1 MRLLLGLLL
10 CRIIMDIPEYKIP
23 EYEIPYY
30 EDGSRISNSAIGW
43 FLNKG
48 PAYLRRMLDGK
59 EKGLDLPQL
68 RKGTMIHEFLLQPD
82 KFWDDYV
89 LFDGEKPKSAQAQK
103 FCENLI
109 NTVEIEPNKQL
120 SEAYRKSYSIVG
132 KSEDKI
138 LSEALKISIEYKDY
152 IEAIKS
158 KKILISQYDLDQLMK
173 IQNNVEEHKLA
184 KQLLQKAGD
193 YSNIHV
199 YHEFQINWDYWA
211 EDEFNHGA
219 LTPIAC
225 KSLLDS
231 CTFNFDT
238 KVCTIMDIKTTAKL
252 WHFEDSMKEFDYC
265 RQLCFY
271 KEAVYWYMKNVLKLN
286 EDEINE
292 WKFEY
297 YIVAIDTT
305 CSNEIRVFKLS
316 TYQVSS
322 REVAIHDFMINWFW
336 HTITKEYDHS
346 RAYYVGDG
354 SETLDL

>member
-1 MRLLLGLLL
+1 
-10 CRIIMDIPEYKIP
+10 MDIPEYKIP
-23 EYEIPYY
+23 EYDIPYY
-30 EDGSRISNSAIGW
+30 EDSSRISNSAIGW

-48 PAYLRRMLDGK
+48 PAYFRRMLDGK
-59 EKGLDLPQL
+59 ENGLDLPQL
-68 RKGTMIHEFLLQPD
+68 RKGTMIHEFLLQPEQ
-82 KFWDDYV
+82 FWDDYM
-89 LFDGEKPKSAQAQK
+89 LFVGEKPKSAQAQK

-109 NTVEIEPNKQL
+109 NTVEIELNKQL

-199 YHEFQINWDYWA
+199 YHEFQINWDYWV
-211 EDEFNHGA
+211 EDKLNHGA

-238 KVCTIMDIKTTAKL
+238 KTCTIMDIKTTAKL

-271 KEAVYWYMKNVLKLN
+271 KEAVYWYMKNVLKLS

-305 CSNEIRVFKLS
+305 GSNEIRVFKLS

-322 REVAIHDFMINWFW
+322 REVVIHDFMLNWFW

>member
-1 MRLLLGLLL
+1 M
-10 CRIIMDIPEYKIP
+10 IYPEYKIP
-23 EYEIPYY
+23 KYEIDYY
-30 EDGSRISNSAIGW
+30 SDSSRISNSAIGW

-48 PAYLRRMLDGK
+48 PAYFRNMLDGK

-82 KFWDDYV
+82 QFWNDYV
-89 LFDGEKPKSAQAQK
+89 LFDGDKPKSAQAQK

-109 NTVEIEPNKQL
+109 NTVEIELNKQL

-138 LSEALKISIEYKDY
+138 LSEALKISVEYKDY

-211 EDEFNHGA
+211 EDELNHGA

-231 CTFNFDT
+231 CTFNLDA
-238 KVCTIMDIKTTAKL
+238 KKCTIMDIKTTAKL

-271 KEAVYWYMKNVLKLN
+271 QEAVYWYLN
-286 EDEINE
+286 NELELSSDEINE
-292 WKFEY
+292 WRFEY
-297 YIVAIDTT
+297 YIIAIDTT
-305 CSNEIRVFKLS
+305 GSNEIRVFKLD
-316 TYQVSS
+316 THQVTS
-322 REVAIHDFMINWFW
+322 RGVTIHDFMRVYLWHLETENW
-336 HTITKEYDHS
+336 DHS
-346 RAYYVGDG
+346 YDYYTGDG

>member
-1 MRLLLGLLL
+1 M
-10 CRIIMDIPEYKIP
+10 ITPEYKIP
-23 EYEIPYY
+23 EYDIPYY
-30 EDGSRISNSAIGW
+30 EDNTRISNSAIGW

-48 PAYLRRMLDGK
+48 PAYFRNMLDGK

-68 RKGTMIHEFLLQPD
+68 RKGTMIHEFLLQSD
-82 KFWDDYV
+82 QFWNDYV

-109 NTVEIEPNKQL
+109 NTVEIELNKQL
-120 SEAYRKSYSIVG
+120 SDAYRKSYSIVG

-138 LSEALKISIEYKDY
+138 LSEALKISVEYKDY

-158 KKILISQYDLDQLMK
+158 KKILISQYDLDQLIK
-173 IQNNVEEHKLA
+173 IQHNVEEHKLA

-199 YHEFQINWDYWA
+199 YHEFQINWDYLV
-211 EDEFNHGA
+211 EDELNHGA

-238 KVCTIMDIKTTAKL
+238 RTCTIMDIKTTAKL

-271 KEAVYWYMKNVLKLN
+271 QEAVYWYLTNVLELSN
-286 EDEINE
+286 GEIDK
-292 WKFEY
+292 WRFEF
-297 YIVAIDTT
+297 YIIAIDTT
-305 CSNEIRVFKLS
+305 GSNEIRVFRLA
-316 TYQVSS
+316 TPQITS
-322 REVAIHDFMINWFW
+322 RGVTIHDFMRVYLWHLGTENW
-336 HTITKEYDHS
+336 DHS
-346 RAYYVGDG
+346 YDYYTGDG
-354 SETLDL
+354 SETLNL

>member
-1 MRLLLGLLL
+1 
-10 CRIIMDIPEYKIP
+10 MDIPEYKIP

-138 LSEALKISIEYKDY
+138 LSEALKISVEYKDY

-158 KKILISQYDLDQLMK
+158 KKILISQYDLDQLIK
-173 IQNNVEEHKLA
+173 IQHNVGEHKLA
-184 KQLLQKAGD
+184 RQLIRRAGD
-193 YSNIHV
+193 HGSIHV
-199 YHEFQINWDYWA
+199 YHEFQINWDYWV

-231 CTFNFDT
+231 CTFNFDI

-271 KEAVYWYMKNVLKLN
+271 KEAVCWYMKNVLKLS

-305 CSNEIRVFKLS
+305 GSNEIRVFKLS

-322 REVAIHDFMINWFW
+322 REVVIHDFMLNWFW

>member
-1 MRLLLGLLL
+1 M
-10 CRIIMDIPEYKIP
+10 ITPKYKIP
-23 EYEIPYY
+23 EYDIPYY
-30 EDGSRISNSAIGW
+30 EDNTRISNSAIGW

-48 PAYLRRMLDGK
+48 PAYLRNMLDGK

-68 RKGTMIHEFLLQPD
+68 RKGTMIHEFLLQPE

-89 LFDGEKPKSAQAQK
+89 LFDGNKPKSAQAQK

-109 NTVEIEPNKQL
+109 NTVEIELNKQL

-138 LSEALKISIEYKDY
+138 LSEALKISVEYKDY

-173 IQNNVEEHKLA
+173 IQHNVGEHKLA
-184 KQLLQKAGD
+184 RQLIRRAGD
-193 YSNIHV
+193 HGSIHV
-199 YHEFQINWDYWA
+199 YHEFQINWDYVIFKLGITKA
-211 EDEFNHGA
+211 FS
-219 LTPIAC
+219 IKC

-238 KVCTIMDIKTTAKL
+238 KTCTIMDIKTTAKL

-271 KEAVYWYMKNVLKLN
+271 KDAVYWYLANVLGIT
-286 EDEINE
+286 DEFDK
-292 WKFEY
+292 WRFEF
-297 YIVAIDTT
+297 YIIAIDTT
-305 CSNEIRVFKLS
+305 GSNEIRVFRLDPS
-316 TYQVSS
+316 QVCS
-322 REVAIHDFMINWFW
+322 RNDVINDTMTEIAW
-336 HTITKEYDHS
+336 HMDKNLWEHGYEYY
-346 RAYYVGDG
+346 AGDG
-354 SETLDL
+354 SETLNL

>member
-1 MRLLLGLLL
+1 
-10 CRIIMDIPEYKIP
+10 MDIPEYKIP

-30 EDGSRISNSAIGW
+30 EDNTRISNSAIGW

-48 PAYLRRMLDGK
+48 PTYFRRMLDGK

-68 RKGTMIHEFLLQPD
+68 RKGTMIHEFLLQPEQ
-82 KFWDDYV
+82 FWDDYM
-89 LFDGEKPKSAQAQK
+89 LFVGEKPKSAQAQK

-109 NTVEIEPNKQL
+109 NTVEIELNKQL

-138 LSEALKISIEYKDY
+138 LTEALKISVEYKDY
-152 IEAIKS
+152 IEALKS

-173 IQNNVEEHKLA
+173 IQHNVGEHKLA
-184 KQLLQKAGD
+184 RQLIRRAGD
-193 YSNIHV
+193 HGNIHV
-199 YHEFQINWDYWA
+199 YHEFQINWDYLV
-211 EDEFNHGA
+211 EDELNHGA
-219 LTPIAC
+219 LTPVAC

-238 KVCTIMDIKTTAKL
+238 KTCTIMDIKTTAKL

-271 KEAVYWYMKNVLKLN
+271 QEAVYWYLDNKL
-286 EDEINE
+286 ELSSSEISK
-292 WKFEY
+292 WKFEF
-297 YIVAIDTT
+297 YIIAIDTT
-305 CSNEIRVFKLS
+305 GSNEIRVFKL
-316 TYQVSS
+316 TMPQVAS
-322 REVAIHDFMINWFW
+322 RGVVIHDFMSEYLWHLGTGNW
-336 HTITKEYDHS
+336 DHS
-346 RAYYVGDG
+346 YDYYTGDG

>member
-1 MRLLLGLLL
+1 
-10 CRIIMDIPEYKIP
+10 MDIPEYKIP
-23 EYEIPYY
+23 EYDIPYY
-30 EDGSRISNSAIGW
+30 EDNTRISNSAIGW

-48 PAYLRRMLDGK
+48 PAYFRRMLDGK

-68 RKGTMIHEFLLQPD
+68 RKGTMIHEFLLQPEQ
-82 KFWDDYV
+82 FWDDYV
-89 LFDGEKPKSAQAQK
+89 LFIGEKPKSAQAQK

-109 NTVEIEPNKQL
+109 NTVEIELNKQL

-138 LSEALKISIEYKDY
+138 LSEALKISVEYKDY

-173 IQNNVEEHKLA
+173 IQHNVEEHKLA

-199 YHEFQINWDYWA
+199 YHEFQINWDYCV
-211 EDEFNHGA
+211 EDELNHGA

-238 KVCTIMDIKTTAKL
+238 RTCTIMDIKTTAKL

-271 KEAVYWYMKNVLKLN
+271 QEAVYWYLTNVLELSN
-286 EDEINE
+286 GEIDK
-292 WKFEY
+292 WRFEF
-297 YIVAIDTT
+297 YIIAIDTT
-305 CSNEIRVFKLS
+305 GSNEIRVFRLD
-316 TYQVSS
+316 TPQVTS
-322 REVAIHDFMINWFW
+322 RGVTIHDFMRVYLWHLGTENW
-336 HTITKEYDHS
+336 DHS
-346 RAYYVGDG
+346 YDYYTGDG
-354 SETLDL
+354 SETLNL

>member
-1 MRLLLGLLL
+1 MTT
-10 CRIIMDIPEYKIP
+10 PEYKIP
-23 EYEIPYY
+23 EYDIPYY
-30 EDGSRISNSAIGW
+30 EDSTRISNSAIGW

-48 PAYLRRMLDGK
+48 PAYFRRMLDGK

-109 NTVEIEPNKQL
+109 NTVEIELNKQL
-120 SEAYRKSYSIVG
+120 SDAYRKSYSIVG

-138 LSEALKISIEYKDY
+138 LSEALKISVEYKDY

-158 KKILISQYDLDQLMK
+158 KKVLISQYDLDQLMK
-173 IQNNVEEHKLA
+173 IQHNVGEHKLA
-184 KQLLQKAGD
+184 RQLIRRAGEHG
-193 YSNIHV
+193 SIHV
-199 YHEFQINWDYWA
+199 YHEFQINWEYWVN
-211 EDEFNHGA
+211 DELNHGA
-219 LTPIAC
+219 YTPIAC

-231 CTFNFDT
+231 CTFDFNAR
-238 KVCTIMDIKTTAKL
+238 VCTIMDIKTTAKL

-271 KEAVYWYMKNVLKLN
+271 KKAVYWYLANVLELN
-286 EDEINE
+286 PNEIDK
-292 WKFEY
+292 WVFKY
-297 YIVAIDTT
+297 YIIAIDTT
-305 CSNEIRVFKLS
+305 GSNEIRVFMLGS
-316 TYQVSS
+316 TQVNS
-322 REVAIHDFMINWFW
+322 RNDTIHDFMRVYLWHLGTENW
-336 HTITKEYDHS
+336 DHS
-346 RAYYVGDG
+346 YDYYTGDG

>member
-1 MRLLLGLLL
+1 M
-10 CRIIMDIPEYKIP
+10 ITPKYKIP
-23 EYEIPYY
+23 EYDIPYY
-30 EDGSRISNSAIGW
+30 EDGTRISNSAIGW

-48 PAYLRRMLDGK
+48 PAYFRRMLDGK

-109 NTVEIEPNKQL
+109 NTVEIELNKQL
-120 SEAYRKSYSIVG
+120 SDAYRKSYSIVG

-138 LSEALKISIEYKDY
+138 LSEALKISVEYKDY
-152 IEAIKS
+152 IEAIRS

-173 IQNNVEEHKLA
+173 IQHNVGEHKLA
-184 KQLLQKAGD
+184 KRLLRKAGD
-193 YSNIHV
+193 YSNMHV
-199 YHEFQINWDYWA
+199 YHEFQINWEYFA
-211 EDEFNHGA
+211 KDELNHGA

-231 CTFNFDT
+231 CTFDFDT
-238 KVCTIMDIKTTAKL
+238 KTCTIMDIKTTAKL

-271 KEAVYWYMKNVLKLN
+271 KSAVYWYMINVIGLSSDIVDK
-286 EDEINE
+286 
-292 WKFEY
+292 WRFEF
-297 YIVAIDTT
+297 YIIAIDTT
-305 CSNEIRVFKLS
+305 GSNEIRVFRLDL
-316 TYQVSS
+316 YQVAS
-322 REVAIHDFMINWFW
+322 RYVAIDDFMSAYLWHLGTGNW
-336 HTITKEYDHS
+336 DHS
-346 RAYYVGDG
+346 YDYYAGDG

>member
-1 MRLLLGLLL
+1 MGY
-10 CRIIMDIPEYKIP
+10 PEYKIP
-23 EYEIPYY
+23 EYDIPYY
-30 EDGSRISNSAIGW
+30 EDSSRISNSAIGW

-48 PAYLRRMLDGK
+48 PAYFRRMLDGK

-68 RKGTMIHEFLLQPD
+68 RKGTMIHEFLLQPEQ
-82 KFWDDYV
+82 FWDDYM
-89 LFDGEKPKSAQAQK
+89 LFVGEKPKSVQAQK

-109 NTVEIEPNKQL
+109 NTVEIELNKQL

-138 LSEALKISIEYKDY
+138 LTEALKISVEYKDY
-152 IEAIKS
+152 IEALKS

-173 IQNNVEEHKLA
+173 IQHNVGEHKLA
-184 KQLLQKAGD
+184 RQLIRRAGD
-193 YSNIHV
+193 HGSIHV
-199 YHEFQINWDYWA
+199 YHEFQINWDYLV
-211 EDEFNHGA
+211 EDELNHGA

-238 KVCTIMDIKTTAKL
+238 RTCTIMDIKTTAKL

-271 KEAVYWYMKNVLKLN
+271 QEAVYWYLN
-286 EDEINE
+286 NELELSSSEISK
-292 WKFEY
+292 WKFEF
-297 YIVAIDTT
+297 YIIAIDTT
-305 CSNEIRVFKLS
+305 GSNEIRVFKL
-316 TYQVSS
+316 TVLQVTS
-322 REVAIHDFMINWFW
+322 RSVAIHDFMSMYLWHLGTGNW
-336 HTITKEYDHS
+336 EHS
-346 RAYYVGDG
+346 YNYYTGDG

>member
-10 CRIIMDIPEYKIP
+10 CRIIMNIPEYKIP

-138 LSEALKISIEYKDY
+138 LSEALKISVEYKDY

-158 KKILISQYDLDQLMK
+158 KKILISQYDLDQLMN
-173 IQNNVEEHKLA
+173 IQHNVGEHKLA
-184 KQLLQKAGD
+184 RQLIRRAGD
-193 YSNIHV
+193 HGSIHI
-199 YHEFQINWDYWA
+199 YHEFQINWDYLVI
-211 EDEFNHGA
+211 DELNHE
-219 LTPIAC
+219 TYDTIAC

-231 CTFNFDT
+231 CTFNFDA
-238 KVCTIMDIKTTAKL
+238 KVCTITDIKTTAKL

-271 KEAVYWYMKNVLKLN
+271 KEAVYWYMKNVLKLS

-297 YIVAIDTT
+297 YIIAIDTT
-305 CSNEIRVFKLS
+305 GSNEIRVFKLS

-322 REVAIHDFMINWFW
+322 REVVIHDFMLNWFW

>member
-1 MRLLLGLLL
+1 M
-10 CRIIMDIPEYKIP
+10 ITPEYKIP
-23 EYEIPYY
+23 EYDIPYY
-30 EDGSRISNSAIGW
+30 EDSTRISNSAIGW

-48 PAYLRRMLDGK
+48 PAFFRRMLDGK

-109 NTVEIEPNKQL
+109 NTVEIELNKQL
-120 SEAYRKSYSIVG
+120 SDAYRKSYSIVG

-138 LSEALKISIEYKDY
+138 LSEALKISVEYKDY

-173 IQNNVEEHKLA
+173 IQHNVGEHKLA
-184 KQLLQKAGD
+184 RQLIRRAGEHG
-193 YSNIHV
+193 SIHV
-199 YHEFQINWDYWA
+199 YHEFQINWEYWTT
-211 EDEFNHGA
+211 DDLNHGA
-219 LTPIAC
+219 YTPIAC

-231 CTFNFDT
+231 CTFDFNAR
-238 KVCTIMDIKTTAKL
+238 VCTIMDIKTTAKL

-271 KEAVYWYMKNVLKLN
+271 KEAVYWYLSNVLELSNN
-286 EDEINE
+286 EFDK
-292 WKFEY
+292 WTFRF
-297 YIVAIDTT
+297 YIIAIDTT
-305 CSNEIRVFKLS
+305 GSNEIRVFTLGS
-316 TYQVSS
+316 AQVNS
-322 REVAIHDFMINWFW
+322 REETINKFMVEYLWHLGTENW
-336 HTITKEYDHS
+336 DHS
-346 RAYYVGDG
+346 YDYYTGDG
-354 SETLDL
+354 SEILIL

>member
-1 MRLLLGLLL
+1 M
-10 CRIIMDIPEYKIP
+10 ITPEYKIP
-23 EYEIPYY
+23 EYDIPYY
-30 EDGSRISNSAIGW
+30 EDGTRISNSAIGW

-48 PAYLRRMLDGK
+48 PAYFRNMLDGK

-82 KFWDDYV
+82 QFWNDYV
-89 LFDGEKPKSAQAQK
+89 LFDGDKPKSAQAQK

-109 NTVEIEPNKQL
+109 NTVEIELNKQL

-138 LSEALKISIEYKDY
+138 LSEALKISVEYKDY
-152 IEAIKS
+152 IGAIKS

-173 IQNNVEEHKLA
+173 IQHNVEKHKLA

-199 YHEFQINWDYWA
+199 YHEFQINWDYLA
-211 EDEFNHGA
+211 EDKLNHGA
-219 LTPIAC
+219 LTPISC

-238 KVCTIMDIKTTAKL
+238 KTCTIMDIKTTAKL

-271 KEAVYWYMKNVLKLN
+271 QKAVYWYLANVLELSN
-286 EDEINE
+286 DEIDK
-292 WKFEY
+292 WGFEF
-297 YIVAIDTT
+297 YIIAIDTT
-305 CSNEIRVFKLS
+305 GSNEIRVFKLA
-316 TYQVSS
+316 THQVTS
-322 REVAIHDFMINWFW
+322 RGVTIHDFMDVYLWHLGTDNW
-336 HTITKEYDHS
+336 DHS
-346 RAYYVGDG
+346 YDYYIGDG
-354 SETLDL
+354 SETLNL

>member
-1 MRLLLGLLL
+1 M
-10 CRIIMDIPEYKIP
+10 ITPEYKIP
-23 EYEIPYY
+23 EYDIPYY
-30 EDGSRISNSAIGW
+30 EDNTRISNSAIGW

-48 PAYLRRMLDGK
+48 PAYFRNMLDGK

-82 KFWDDYV
+82 QFWNDYV
-89 LFDGEKPKSAQAQK
+89 LFDGDKPKSAQAQK

-109 NTVEIEPNKQL
+109 NTVEIELNKQL

-138 LSEALKISIEYKDY
+138 LSEALKISVEYKDY

-173 IQNNVEEHKLA
+173 IQHNVEEHKLA
-184 KQLLQKAGD
+184 NQLLQKAGD
-193 YSNIHV
+193 YKSVHI
-199 YHEFQINWDYWA
+199 YHEFQINWDYWII
-211 EDEFNHGA
+211 DELNHGA
-219 LTPIAC
+219 YTSIAC

-238 KVCTIMDIKTTAKL
+238 KTCTIMDIKTTAKL

-271 KEAVYWYMKNVLKLN
+271 QEAVYWYLTNVLELSN
-286 EDEINE
+286 GEIDK
-292 WKFEY
+292 WRFEF
-297 YIVAIDTT
+297 YIIAIDTT
-305 CSNEIRVFKLS
+305 GSNEIRVFKLL
-316 TYQVSS
+316 TPQVTS
-322 REVAIHDFMINWFW
+322 RGVTIHDFMKVYLWHLGTGNWE
-336 HTITKEYDHS
+336 HSYD
-346 RAYYVGDG
+346 YYTGDG
-354 SETLDL
+354 SETLNL

>member
-1 MRLLLGLLL
+1 
-10 CRIIMDIPEYKIP
+10 MDIPEYKIP

-30 EDGSRISNSAIGW
+30 EDNTRISNSAIGW

-48 PAYLRRMLDGK
+48 PAYFRNMLDGK

-138 LSEALKISIEYKDY
+138 LSEALKISVEYKDY

-158 KKILISQYDLDQLMK
+158 KKILISKYDLDQLTAIK
-173 IQNNVEEHKLA
+173 HNIWKHKLA
-184 KQLLQKAGD
+184 TCLLKDAGD
-193 YSNIHV
+193 YGSIHI
-199 YHEFQINWDYWA
+199 YHEFQINWEYAISSTICTDV
-211 EDEFNHGA
+211 DFQ
-219 LTPIAC
+219 IKC

-271 KEAVYWYMKNVLKLN
+271 QKAVYWYLANVLELSN
-286 EDEINE
+286 DEIDKWE
-292 WKFEY
+292 FEF
-297 YIVAIDTT
+297 YIIAIDTT
-305 CSNEIRVFKLS
+305 GSNEIRVFRLA
-316 TYQVSS
+316 TPQVTS
-322 REVAIHDFMINWFW
+322 RGVTIHDFMRVYLWHLGTDNW
-336 HTITKEYDHS
+336 DHS
-346 RAYYVGDG
+346 YDYYNGDG

>member
-1 MRLLLGLLL
+1 M
-10 CRIIMDIPEYKIP
+10 ITPEYKIP
-23 EYEIPYY
+23 EYDIPYY
-30 EDGSRISNSAIGW
+30 EDNTRISNSAIGW

-48 PAYLRRMLDGK
+48 PAYFRNMLDGK

-82 KFWDDYV
+82 QFWNDYV

-109 NTVEIEPNKQL
+109 NTVEIELNKQL

-138 LSEALKISIEYKDY
+138 LSEALKISVEYKDY

-173 IQNNVEEHKLA
+173 IQHNVEEHKLA

-199 YHEFQINWDYWA
+199 YHEFQINWDYCV
-211 EDEFNHGA
+211 EDELNHEA

-238 KVCTIMDIKTTAKL
+238 RTCTIMDIKTTAKL

-271 KEAVYWYMKNVLKLN
+271 QEAVYWYLTNVLELSN
-286 EDEINE
+286 GEINK
-292 WKFEY
+292 WRFEF
-297 YIVAIDTT
+297 YIIAIDTT
-305 CSNEIRVFKLS
+305 GSNEIRVFRLA
-316 TYQVSS
+316 TPQVTS
-322 REVAIHDFMINWFW
+322 RGVTIHDFMRVYLWHLGTENW
-336 HTITKEYDHS
+336 DHS
-346 RAYYVGDG
+346 YDYYTGNG
-354 SETLDL
+354 SETLNL

>member
-1 MRLLLGLLL
+1 M
-10 CRIIMDIPEYKIP
+10 ITPEYKIP
-23 EYEIPYY
+23 EYDIPYY
-30 EDGSRISNSAIGW
+30 EDNTRISNSAIGW

-48 PAYLRRMLDGK
+48 PAYFRNMLDGK

-82 KFWDDYV
+82 QFWNDYV
-89 LFDGEKPKSAQAQK
+89 LFDGDKPKSAQAQK

-109 NTVEIEPNKQL
+109 NTVEIELNKQL

-132 KSEDKI
+132 KNEDKI
-138 LSEALKISIEYKDY
+138 LSEALKISVEYKDY

-173 IQNNVEEHKLA
+173 IQHNVDEHKLA

-193 YSNIHV
+193 YNNIHV
-199 YHEFQINWDYWA
+199 YHEFQINWDYLV
-211 EDEFNHGA
+211 EDELNHGA

-238 KVCTIMDIKTTAKL
+238 KTCTIMDIKTTAKL

-271 KEAVYWYMKNVLKLN
+271 QEAVYWYINNELELN
-286 EDEINE
+286 SDEINE
-292 WKFEY
+292 WRFEY
-297 YIVAIDTT
+297 YIIAIDTT
-305 CSNEIRVFKLS
+305 GSNEIRVFKLA
-316 TYQVSS
+316 THQVTS
-322 REVAIHDFMINWFW
+322 RGVTIHDFMSVYLWHLGTGNW
-336 HTITKEYDHS
+336 DHS
-346 RAYYVGDG
+346 YDYYTGDG
-354 SETLDL
+354 SETLNL

>member
-1 MRLLLGLLL
+1 M
-10 CRIIMDIPEYKIP
+10 ITPEYKIP
-23 EYEIPYY
+23 EYDIPYY
-30 EDGSRISNSAIGW
+30 EDNTRISNSAIGW

-48 PAYLRRMLDGK
+48 PAYFRNMLDGK

-82 KFWDDYV
+82 QFWNDYV
-89 LFDGEKPKSAQAQK
+89 LFDGEKPKSVQAQK

-109 NTVEIEPNKQL
+109 NTVEIELNKQL

-138 LSEALKISIEYKDY
+138 ISEALKISVEYKDY

-173 IQNNVEEHKLA
+173 IQHNVEEHKLA
-184 KQLLQKAGD
+184 KRLLRKAGD
-193 YSNIHV
+193 YSNMHV
-199 YHEFQINWDYWA
+199 YHEFQINWDYLV
-211 EDEFNHGA
+211 EDELNHEA
-219 LTPIAC
+219 LTPVAC

-238 KVCTIMDIKTTAKL
+238 RTCTIMDIKTTAKL

-271 KEAVYWYMKNVLKLN
+271 QEAVYWYLTNVLELSN
-286 EDEINE
+286 DEINK
-292 WKFEY
+292 WRFEF
-297 YIVAIDTT
+297 YIIAIDTT
-305 CSNEIRVFKLS
+305 GRNEIRVFRLA
-316 TYQVSS
+316 TPQVTS
-322 REVAIHDFMINWFW
+322 RGIAIHDFMIAYLWHLGTDNW
-336 HTITKEYDHS
+336 DHS
-346 RAYYVGDG
+346 YDYYTGDG
-354 SETLDL
+354 SETLNL

>member
-1 MRLLLGLLL
+1 
-10 CRIIMDIPEYKIP
+10 MDIPEYKIP

-30 EDGSRISNSAIGW
+30 EDNTRISNSAIGW

-138 LSEALKISIEYKDY
+138 LSEALKISVEYNDY

-173 IQNNVEEHKLA
+173 IQHNVGEHKLA
-184 KQLLQKAGD
+184 RQLIRRAGD
-193 YSNIHV
+193 HGGIHV
-199 YHEFQINWDYWA
+199 YHEFQINWDYLI
-211 EDEFNHGA
+211 EDELNHGV

-238 KVCTIMDIKTTAKL
+238 KVCKIMDIKTTAKL
-252 WHFEDSMKEFDYC
+252 WHFEESMKEFDYC

-271 KEAVYWYMKNVLKLN
+271 KEAVYWYMKNVLKLS

-305 CSNEIRVFKLS
+305 GSNEIRVFKLS

-322 REVAIHDFMINWFW
+322 REVVIHDFMLNWFW

-354 SETLDL
+354 SETLNL